1 MTEGSGGDVLFQA
14 LLTPDDLEAVRA
26 TNLSHGEQLCSDQPA
41 VVVSSIKVVLKA
53 ASSKIVSTKID

>member
-1 MTEGSGGDVLFQA
+1 MLFQA

>member
-26 TNLSHGEQLCSDQPA
+26 TNLSHGEQLCSDQP
-41 VVVSSIKVVLKA
+41 VS
-53 ASSKIVSTKID
+53 AS

>member
-1 MTEGSGGDVLFQA
+1 MLFQA

-26 TNLSHGEQLCSDQPA
+26 TNLSHGEQLYSDQP